1 MISIIN
7 RAIAKMSRVQMTPR
21 VIGALASAMVI
32 LAALIAPPT
41 NIVTDLEVSFWN
53 AVIIYGFIAV
63 MIVAPM
69 ATSNTRIGSL

>member
-1 MISIIN
+1 
-7 RAIAKMSRVQMTPR
+7 
-21 VIGALASAMVI
+21 
-32 LAALIAPPT
+32 
-41 NIVTDLEVSFWN
+41 VTDLEVSFWN